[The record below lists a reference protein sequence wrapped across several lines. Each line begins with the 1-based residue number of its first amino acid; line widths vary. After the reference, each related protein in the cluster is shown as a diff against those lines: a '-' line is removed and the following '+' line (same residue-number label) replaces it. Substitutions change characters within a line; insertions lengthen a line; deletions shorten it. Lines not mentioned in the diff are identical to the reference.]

1 MAKESKLMKS
11 VKKMGSKFNN
21 LKKKFPSNSLKK
33 VQSTVMNAFK
43 IPVYGLLVY
52 YLIVIAYISAI
63 IHYLVNLR
71 NCECYKDK
79 NGENYSNL
87 TYLIIIES
95 ILLALSVLAVIGLIP
110 IIILLNKTSQSGGA
124 GLFDYLRQGQLFFML
139 FYLVIYGL
147 FLFYV
152 FRLYENVN
160 ISCPCTQSR
169 LRYLL
174 YIQTLFIFIGV
185 IMNIFA
191 FFK

>member
-1 MAKESKLMKS
+1 MPKQNNIMK
-11 VKKMGSKFNN
+11 K
-21 LKKKFPSNSLKK
+21 LKKSFPSKSLKN
-33 VQSTVMNAFK
+33 VQSTIMSGFK
-43 IPVYGLLVY
+43 TPIYGLLVY
-52 YLIVIAYISAI
+52 YLIVIIYISSI

-79 NGENYSNL
+79 NSKNYSNL
-87 TYLIIIES
+87 TYLIVIES
-95 ILLALSVLAVIGLIP
+95 ILLALSIIAVVGLIP
-110 IIILLNKTSQSGGA
+110 LIVLINKGSQSGGA
-124 GLFDYLRQGQLFFML
+124 GLFDYLREGQLLFIL

-160 ISCPCTQSR
+160 INCHCTQSW

-174 YIQTLFIFIGV
+174 YIQTVMIFIGV
-185 IMNIFA
+185 IMNILA

>member
-1 MAKESKLMKS
+1 MPKESKLI
-11 VKKMGSKFNN
+11 KKN
-21 LKKKFPSNSLKK
+21 FPSNSLKK
-33 VQSTVMNAFK
+33 VQSKVISAFK
-43 IPVYGLLVY
+43 IPIYGLLVY

-63 IHYLVNLR
+63 INYLVNLR

-79 NGENYSNL
+79 NSENYSNL
-87 TYLIIIES
+87 TYLIVIES
-95 ILLALSVLAVIGLIP
+95 ILLGLSVLAVIALIP
-110 IIILLNKTSQSGGA
+110 LIMILNKGSQSGGA
-124 GLFDYLRQGQLFFML
+124 GLYDYLRQGQLFFML

-160 ISCPCTQSR
+160 INCPCTQSW

-185 IMNIFA
+185 IMNVFA
-191 FFK
+191 FFQ

>member
-1 MAKESKLMKS
+1 MAKKS
-11 VKKMGSKFNN
+11 Y
-21 LKKKFPSNSLKK
+21 PSNSLKK
-33 VQSTVMNAFK
+33 VQYRVMSGFK
-43 IPVYGLLVY
+43 TPIYGLLVY
-52 YLIVIAYISAI
+52 YLIVIAYISGI

-79 NGENYSNL
+79 NSKNYSNL
-87 TYLIIIES
+87 TYLIVIES
-95 ILLALSVLAVIGLIP
+95 ILLTLSILAVIGLIP
-110 IIILLNKTSQSGGA
+110 LIILLNKGSKSGGSI
-124 GLFDYLRQGQLFFML
+124 GSGSLYDSLRQGQLLFML

-160 ISCPCTQSR
+160 ISCPCTQSW

-185 IMNIFA
+185 IMNVLA
-191 FFK
+191 FFQ

>member
-1 MAKESKLMKS
+1 MPKKS
-11 VKKMGSKFNN
+11 Y
-21 LKKKFPSNSLKK
+21 PSNSLKK
-33 VQSTVMNAFK
+33 TQSRVMSGFK
-43 IPVYGLLVY
+43 TPIYGLLVY
-52 YLIVIAYISAI
+52 YLIVIAYISGI

-79 NGENYSNL
+79 NSKNYSNL
-87 TYLIIIES
+87 TYLIVIES

-110 IIILLNKTSQSGGA
+110 LIVLLNKGSKSGGGE
-124 GLFDYLRQGQLFFML
+124 GLYDSLRKGQLLFIL

-160 ISCPCTQSR
+160 ISCPCTQSW

-185 IMNIFA
+185 IMNVLA